1 MRVRSLLRVHPQ
13 GHLSPVLSLVAASVM
28 LALPLYFFLRATF
41 RSLRNARLARVPDAA
56 RVDGASGEGVYKG
69 KVARAEDAEVAM
81 RVEIDQAGTESETSG
96 EYSWKWTETNRR
108 VEFAPFYL
116 VRKDGTRLRVEP
128 TEGAYLV
135 DDLDRKI
142 RVKDD
147 FRTKVAELVEGEY
160 VWIAGVVTEGPDPES
175 REGRGYRGAGMG
187 KILRA
192 PRARPLLISS
202 EPLGAR
208 YSQRARFHARFAA
221 ALVLVLI
228 ACAAMVAPYAD
239 RVLGTTYRGAITHVV
254 ELHDEDGHPSGYDT
268 DVEGPFPKV
277 TSTLKTENAE
287 GVAADVR
294 VGRFSRQIGARAT
307 MHLFYPPFAFIL
319 VAIAAIAYRIRAGQ
333 TLPWYRRKLVESGSG
348 KLADNR

>member
-1 MRVRSLLRVHPQ
+1 LLRVHPQ
-13 GHLSPVLSLVAASVM
+13 GHLSPVLSLVAASIM
-28 LALPLYFFLRATF
+28 LALPVYFFLCATL
-41 RSLRNARLARVPDAA
+41 RSLRNARLARVPDEA
-56 RVDGASGEGVYKG
+56 RVDGASGEGVYEG
-69 KVARAEDAEVAM
+69 KVARAEDAAVAM
-81 RVEIDQAGTESETSG
+81 RVEIDQTGTESETSG
-96 EYSWKWTETNRR
+96 SYSWRWTETDRR
-108 VEFAPFYL
+108 VHFAPFYL
-116 VRKDGTRLRVEP
+116 VRNDGARLRVEP

-147 FRTKVAELVEGEY
+147 FRTKVAELVEGEH
-160 VWIAGVVTEGPDPES
+160 VWIAGSLSDGPDPES

-192 PRARPLLISS
+192 PRSRPLLISS

-208 YSQRARFHARFAA
+208 YAQRSRFHARFAA
-221 ALVLVLI
+221 ALLLVLT
-228 ACAAMVAPYAD
+228 ACAAMVAPFAD
-239 RVLGTTYRGAITHVV
+239 RTLGTSYRGAVTHVV

-268 DVEGPFPKV
+268 DVEGAFPKV

-287 GVAADVR
+287 GAVADVR
-294 VGRFSRQIGARAT
+294 VGRFSSQIGARAT
-307 MHLFYPPFAFIL
+307 LHFFYPPLAFFL